1 LTKAR
6 RYVMLRC
13 VQKHKQVKIIMELL
27 VATLV
32 RVTRNN
38 QEDATIRV
46 RMIVDTVRNAP
57 GVSNV
62 RFYQSRESE
71 SYCVLL
77 STWED
82 EGFWQR
88 GQERYNPRSLLLT
101 STHDLLAA
109 TPEQWQLNY
118 LWGYSRPAAQPAVAA
133 IHLATVRPD
142 QVEQVQQTW
151 IENLRRQAAA
161 PTLAFAFLA
170 RGDSQH
176 WKWAGRAQQHLSQP
190 AELARRGAAQRI
202 LRRLALQ
209 GFPHLPEYRRH
220 HTHLRPRTPV
230 SAD

>member
-1 LTKAR
+1 MSCYAASTNI
-6 RYVMLRC
+6 
-13 VQKHKQVKIIMELL
+13 KQVKIAMELL

-32 RVTRNN
+32 RATRNN

-71 SYCVLL
+71 SYYLLL
-77 STWED
+77 STWEG

-151 IENLRRQAAA
+151 IENLRGQAAA
-161 PTLAFAFLA
+161 PALAFAFLA
-170 RGDSQH
+170 RGRNEETASAGNEQHDSTFLNL
-176 WKWAGRAQQHLSQP
+176 LSWP
-190 AELARRGAAQRI
+190 GEAQRKDFYSDSHYKAFHTFLNTTGI
-202 LRRLALQ
+202 TRTFALE
-209 GFPHLPEYRRH
+209 PL
-220 HTHLRPRTPV
+220 
-230 SAD
+230 